1 MTILALEAYLPQTHE
16 EGWLG
21 TKHYEPYDLTTRPIV
36 GEYIGWIG
44 LSPPANYPDLSR
56 GLATLQGTR

>member
-1 MTILALEAYLPQTHE
+1 M
-16 EGWLG
+16 
-21 TKHYEPYDLTTRPIV
+21 

-56 GLATLQGTR
+56 GLATLNGTPYAATPNLSFFTFNSISTMLTLFDTTLATR